1 MQEELGMTM
10 NENDKAWMKKFY
22 SERDA
27 WYKSLS
33 PTDKAYIK
41 MMDEYAQWQ
50 ANMDEQRS
58 AAQ

>member
-1 MQEELGMTM
+1 M
-10 NENDKAWMKKFY
+10 NATEKAWMKKFY
-22 SERDA
+22 NERDA

-33 PTDKAYIK
+33 PVDKAYIK
-41 MMDEYAQWQ
+41 LMDEYAQWQ

>member
-1 MQEELGMTM
+1 M
-10 NENDKAWMKKFY
+10 NANEKAWFKKFY
-22 SERDA
+22 NERDE

-33 PTDKAYIK
+33 RTDKAYIK
-41 MMDEYAQWQ
+41 LMDEYSQYQ

>member
-1 MQEELGMTM
+1 M
-10 NENDKAWMKKFY
+10 NETDKAWMKKFY
-22 SERDA
+22 NERDA

-33 PTDKAYIK
+33 PRDKAYIK
-41 MMDEYAQWQ
+41 LMDEYSQYQ